1 MLDSHVASAKE
12 AEADIGF
19 GHVEAF
25 LESYAVLVESLPE
38 LASWWPEMDEEERA
52 LQRDFFFPHWTY
64 RRELGSLLKKGL
76 LSLEQAS
83 RLAELDRQL
92 LEQADLAWL
101 CFHFRPV
108 DLFCW
113 GTPLEQSEE
122 PIRLELRP
130 STLRAWAALTSS

>member
-1 MLDSHVASAKE
+1 MDKPWLKTGWIDHALDT
-12 AEADIGF
+12 
-19 GHVEAF
+19 
-25 LESYAVLVESLPE
+25 YQTLVESIQE
-38 LASWWPEMDEEERA
+38 LAADWPTMDKEEQTSLEWLFRPTWERRA
-52 LQRDFFFPHWTY
+52 L
-64 RRELGSLLKKGL
+64 LGRALLGGY
-76 LSLEQAS
+76 LSPAQVQ
-83 RLAELDRQL
+83 RLARLDRQL

-108 DLFCW
+108 DLFRW